1 MPAFLPFRGVRYRAD
16 LDLDVVTAPPYDVL
30 SADDRER
37 LARSHPNN
45 VVHIDV
51 PVGDDPYAGAAT
63 RFSEWMD
70 AGVLVRDP
78 APSFTLYRMDFVDAA
93 GRRRR
98 TVGVV
103 GALEVVD
110 EGSPEVLPH
119 ERTTPK
125 ATTDR
130 LDLTRATRANLS
142 PVWGL
147 SLREQL
153 SDALLA
159 KGAPMGSFV
168 DTAGVT
174 HTIERVD
181 DPDRVRSIARL
192 VSSAPV
198 LIADGHHRYGV
209 ARTYRDERRA
219 RGDGTD
225 AETTLTYVA
234 ELVEDQL
241 SIAAIHRLYKSIGVD
256 ALREVLAT
264 YFDVEAAG
272 RIDDNVVAEMDRRG
286 SLCLVAP
293 SLESWWLTPRDGA
306 FGAARN
312 LDSDR
317 LEVALRSVAHD
328 VAYQHGVD
336 EVCEHLRHGH
346 ADAAI
351 LIRPT
356 GIDEIRR
363 TAAERLLM
371 PPKSTF
377 FTPKLRTGIVFRTL
391 EN

>member
-1 MPAFLPFRGVRYRAD
+1 MPAFLPFRGLHYRDD
-16 LDLDVVTAPPYDVL
+16 LDLRSVTAPPYDVL
-30 SADDRER
+30 SADDRR
-37 LARSHPNN
+37 SLADSHPNS
-45 VVHIDV
+45 VVHVDV
-51 PVGDDPYAGAAT
+51 PIGDDPYATAART
-63 RFSEWMD
+63 FTDWQSS
-70 AGVLVRDP
+70 GILVRDP
-78 APSFTLYRMDFVDAA
+78 APSFTLYRMEFVDAA

-110 EGSPEVLPH
+110 EGSGEVLPH

-159 KGAPMGSFV
+159 KGTPMGSFV
-168 DTAGVT
+168 DDDGVT
-174 HTIERVD
+174 HGIERID
-181 DPDRVRSIARL
+181 DPDRVRSISRL

-209 ARTYRDERRA
+209 ARTYRNERRA
-219 RGDGTD
+219 DGDGSD

-241 SIAAIHRLYKSIGVD
+241 SIAAIHRLYRSITVD
-256 ALREVLAT
+256 ELRDVLGK
-264 YFDVEAAG
+264 YFVVVAAG
-272 RIDDNVVAEMDRRG
+272 RIGDDVVAEMDRRG
-286 SLCLVAP
+286 ALCLVAP
-293 SLESWWLTPRDGA
+293 SLESWWLSPREGV
-306 FGAARN
+306 FGESRN

-317 LEVALRSVAHD
+317 LEVALRAVAHD
-328 VAYQHGVD
+328 VAYQHGVT
-336 EVCEHLRHGH
+336 EVCDHLQHGH
-346 ADAAI
+346 AEAAI

-363 TAAERLLM
+363 TADERLLM

-377 FTPKLRTGIVFRTL
+377 FTPKLRTGMVFRTL
-391 EN
+391 EE

>member
-16 LDLDVVTAPPYDVL
+16 LDLRVVTAPPYDVL
-30 SADDRER
+30 SSDDRRR
-37 LARSHPNN
+37 LADSHPHN

-51 PVGDDPYAGAAT
+51 PIGDDPYASAA
-63 RFSEWMD
+63 RAFGEWQSS
-70 AGVLVRDP
+70 GVLARDP
-78 APSFTLYRMDFVDAA
+78 APSFTLYRMEFDDAA

-98 TVGVV
+98 TVGVI

-110 EGSPEVLPH
+110 EGSGEVLPH

-159 KGAPMGSFV
+159 KGTAMGSFV
-168 DTAGVT
+168 DDAGVT

-181 DPDRVRSIARL
+181 DPDRVRSISRL

-209 ARTYRDERRA
+209 ARTYRDERRTG
-219 RGDGTD
+219 GDGND

-241 SIAAIHRLYKSIGVD
+241 SIAAIHRLYRSISVD
-256 ALREVLAT
+256 ALRDVLGT
-264 YFDVEAAG
+264 HFDVTSAG
-272 RIDDNVVAEMDRRG
+272 RIGANVIAEMDRRG
-286 SLCLVAP
+286 ALCLVAP

-306 FGAARN
+306 FGDARN

-328 VAYQHGVD
+328 VGYQHGVD
-336 EVCEHLRHGH
+336 EVCQHLQHGH

-363 TAAERLLM
+363 TADERLLM

-377 FTPKLRTGIVFRTL
+377 FTPKLRTGMVFRTL
-391 EN
+391 DN

>member
-1 MPAFLPFRGVRYRAD
+1 MPAFLPFRGVRYAAD
-16 LDLDVVTAPPYDVL
+16 HDLGVVTAPPYDVL
-30 SADDRER
+30 SAADRAQ
-37 LARSHPNN
+37 LAAAHPNN
-45 VVHIDV
+45 VVHVDV
-51 PVGDDPYAGAAT
+51 PIGSDPYVRAAT
-63 RFSEWMD
+63 QFRAWLD
-70 AGVLVRDP
+70 DGVLVRDP
-78 APSFTLYRMDFVDAA
+78 TPSFTLYRMDFVDAA

-98 TVGVV
+98 TVGVL

-110 EGSPEVLPH
+110 EGSGEVLPH

-159 KGAPMGSFV
+159 KGTPMGSFV
-168 DTAGVT
+168 DSAGVA
-174 HTIERVD
+174 HSIERVD
-181 DPDRVRSIARL
+181 DPDRVRSLSRL

-209 ARTYRDERRA
+209 ARTYRNERRA
-219 RGDGTD
+219 AGDGTD

-241 SIAAIHRLYKSIGVD
+241 SIAAIHRLYKAVSVD
-256 ALREVLAT
+256 ALRDALAG
-264 YFDVEAAG
+264 YFDVVAAG
-272 RIDDNVVAEMDRRG
+272 RLPADVVAEMDRRG
-286 SLCLVAP
+286 SLCMVAP
-293 SLESWWLTPRDGA
+293 SLDAWWLTPRNGA
-306 FGAARN
+306 FGAGRN

-317 LEVALRSVAHD
+317 LETALRTIAHE

-336 EVCEHLRHGH
+336 EVREHLEHGH

-377 FTPKLRTGIVFRTL
+377 FTPKLRTGMVFRTL
-391 EN
+391 ED